1 MKLKNGL
8 RINWCKCGGSYCKF
22 NVMENKKKLLHQLY
36 IELVKLQKEIIS
48 SNLKILV
55 ILEGRDAAGKDGT
68 IKTIVKHLSPRE
80 TRVVALNKPSDQ
92 QEIEWYFQ
100 RYAKHLPSSGEFVLF
115 NRSWYNRA
123 GVEKVMGF
131 CSEQEYKSFFTE
143 VKLFE
148 KVLVVAGF
156 TILKYYLDI
165 SKEEQ
170 KKRLKDREN
179 DPLKQWKISPI
190 DKEAQ
195 KYWNDYSQSRNEMLL
210 KTNFKHAPWF
220 VVNADEKKEAHIALI
235 THLLKQLKYTD
246 KDEKILSNNYGLVFP
261 ATKENIKEKIF

>member
-1 MKLKNGL
+1 MK
-8 RINWCKCGGSYCKF
+8 
-22 NVMENKKKLLHQLY
+22 NKKNILDELY
-36 IELVKLQKEIIS
+36 IELVKLQKKIIS

-55 ILEGRDAAGKDGT
+55 ILEGRDTAGKDGT
-68 IKTIVKHLSPRE
+68 IKSITKHLSPRE
-80 TRVVALNKPSDQ
+80 TRVVALGKPSDK
-92 QEIEWYFQ
+92 QELEWYFQ
-100 RYAKHLPSSGEFVLF
+100 RYSFHLPSSGEFVLF

-143 VKLFE
+143 VELFE

-170 KKRLKDREN
+170 ERRLKDREK

-190 DKEAQ
+190 DKEAL
-195 KYWNDYSQSRNEMLL
+195 KHWKDYSEARNEMLL

-220 VVNADEKKEAHIALI
+220 VVNADKKKAAHIAII
-235 THLLKQLKYTD
+235 THLLRQLEYHNKD
-246 KDEKILSNNYGLVFP
+246 KKILLHNYGLVYP
-261 ATKENIKEKIF
+261 ATTENIKEKLF